1 MSDFLRGIGSRINC
15 GVTPANRRVVITI
28 GVLLAVALLLFFF
41 LPKKYTVSR
50 LFTSLKGSMIGQ
62 AVPVRESAKPES
74 EPAVSQPVSM
84 AGAAVHP
91 VTKAVVNAGLLA
103 PASRLNQIANFLT
116 AGTESGAVLFLD
128 PGQTDRDVLSSSFEA
143 VRSDQ
148 TSLYASA
155 SFAPSAR
162 GYDAVY
168 DTVEYGTVPCPE
180 VERRVFS
187 NLKKAGILKKNI
199 TMLDGGSVKVF
210 LMTAGPGCVVIKK
223 EVVR

>member
-1 MSDFLRGIGSRINC
+1 MSDFLHKVCSRIKC
-15 GVTPANRRVVITI
+15 GLTPANRRIVIIT
-28 GVLLAVALLLFFF
+28 GVLLALAIVLSFF
-41 LPKKYTVSR
+41 LPEKCAVRR
-50 LFTSLKGSMIGQ
+50 LFTSSKNS
-62 AVPVRESAKPES
+62 VPARESAKPG
-74 EPAVSQPVSM
+74 VGQPVS
-84 AGAAVHP
+84 AVGAAVHP

-103 PASRLNQIANFLT
+103 PASRLNQIVGFLT
-116 AGTESGAVLFLD
+116 AGTDSGAVLFLD
-128 PGQTDRDVLSSSFEA
+128 PGQTDRDMLSSSIEA

-155 SFAPSAR
+155 SFAPSPR

-187 NLKKAGILKKNI
+187 NLDKKGILKKNI

>member
-1 MSDFLRGIGSRINC
+1 MSDFLHKVCSRIKC
-15 GVTPANRRVVITI
+15 GLTPANRRIVIIT
-28 GVLLAVALLLFFF
+28 GVLLALAIVLSFF
-41 LPKKYTVSR
+41 LPEKCAVRR
-50 LFTSLKGSMIGQ
+50 LFTSSKNS
-62 AVPVRESAKPES
+62 VPARESAKPD
-74 EPAVSQPVSM
+74 VGQPVS
-84 AGAAVHP
+84 AVGAAVHP

-103 PASRLNQIANFLT
+103 PASRLNQIVGFLT
-116 AGTESGAVLFLD
+116 AGTDSGAVLFLD
-128 PGQTDRDVLSSSFEA
+128 PGQTDRDMLSSSIEA

-155 SFAPSAR
+155 SFAPSPR

-187 NLKKAGILKKNI
+187 NLDKKGILKKNI